1 MLLHIITKQ
10 LKIGL
15 IKHYEA
21 IAKETSLP
29 IILYNVPSRTGLNIL
44 PKTCFELSKI
54 DNIVAIKE
62 ASGNISQVAEIA
74 NLCKDDLHIYSGND
88 DQILPVLS
96 LGGLGVISVLSNIA
110 PKKANL
116 ITQNFFDGNIKD
128 SISMQLEALP
138 LIQALFCEVN
148 PIPVKMALNLMGYNL
163 GSPRLPLIDLSSSK
177 IDLLKSE
184 MTKYGVV
191 LQLM

>member
-184 MTKYGVV
+184 MTKYG
-191 LQLM
+191 LSLIHI

>member
-163 GSPRLPLIDLSSSK
+163 GSPRLPLIDLSSSN

-184 MTKYGVV
+184 MTKYGI
-191 LQLM
+191 L